1 MTTLAEVDISV
12 YMPKVQRKNYKDI
25 LNMENIKAM
34 LEKELPE
41 LIAMQQRITKLAE
54 QQLASIDISK
64 ASPLDKM
71 RFEEG
76 Y

>member
-1 MTTLAEVDISV
+1 
-12 YMPKVQRKNYKDI
+12 
-25 LNMENIKAM
+25 MENVKAM

-71 RFEEG
+71 RFEEAINKLNEVKKEYG
-76 Y
+76 IINNG